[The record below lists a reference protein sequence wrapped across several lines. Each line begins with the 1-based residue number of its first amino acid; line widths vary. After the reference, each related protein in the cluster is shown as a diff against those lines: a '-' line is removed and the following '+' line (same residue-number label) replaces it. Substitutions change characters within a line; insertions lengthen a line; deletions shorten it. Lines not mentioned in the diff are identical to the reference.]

1 MLFRLVPLS
10 CHSHMYF
17 VKRLLA
23 LVITALPVVAL
34 AQTTGPTPE
43 QLRTLQLRL
52 NEQQQQLNQQ
62 RLKPPSTPR
71 RDQQLQMLQNQ
82 LDQQQIELQR
92 LKQQQQS
99 CPLGRC

>member
-1 MLFRLVPLS
+1 
-10 CHSHMYF
+10 MYF

-92 LKQQQQS
+92 LKQQQQI
-99 CPLGRC
+99 CPPGRC